1 MTRKTTRKFDQG
13 LIELYDKYTHGLM
26 NRRDFLDK
34 AAKYTAGGVGGAALI
49 KALSSDY
56 ALAETVKADDPRIT
70 AGYVE
75 YNSPNGHGTI
85 RAYQVRPSG
94 VAADAR
100 IPAVIVVHQNRGVN
114 PHIEDVARRIALEGF
129 MAFAPDG
136 LSGAGGYPG
145 DDDTARDM
153 QRGMDRGK
161 LREDFM
167 AAFDHLKADP
177 GTNGRIGVIGFCY
190 GGGIANAMAVRHP
203 DLAAAVPFYG
213 SQPAAEDVPK
223 IQAPLLLHYAGFD
236 ERINAG
242 WPAYEEALKA
252 NGKEFTAHIYPDVNH
267 AFHDDT
273 SSRYDEAAATLAW
286 ERTIAFLKEK
296 LA

>member
-1 MTRKTTRKFDQG
+1 M
-13 LIELYDKYTHGLM
+13 
-26 NRRDFLDK
+26 
-34 AAKYTAGGVGGAALI
+34 
-49 KALSSDY
+49 
-56 ALAETVKADDPRIT
+56 ADDPRIT

-223 IQAPLLLHYAGFD
+223 IQAPLLLHYAGLD

-252 NGKEFTAHIYPDVNH
+252 NGKEYHRPHLSRRQSRLPRRHVIAIRRGCGDAGLGAHHRVPEGE
-267 AFHDDT
+267 AGL
-273 SSRYDEAAATLAW
+273 SSAPCR
-286 ERTIAFLKEK
+286 
-296 LA
+296 